1 MLQTAVTIDFNSP
14 DSWVILSS
22 IEQSIKS
29 KIEKVGTPLKDWNIQ
44 INYGIK
50 TGCNEAFIISTKK
63 REEILANCSDAEERH
78 RTAELIR
85 PILRGR
91 DIKRYS
97 AKWAGLWLI
106 STFPSR
112 RYDINLYPAVKRHL
126 LSFAEPMLRK
136 AGMDWIADNYLA
148 DFCYQKLSQTGK
160 FIEIG
165 GQRVRCGQSD
175 EKSRKETSNKWFETQ
190 DSINYWDDFNLPK
203 IIWAELSRTGNS
215 FVLDDDKY
223 FVGNTG
229 YILTS
234 EELDRS
240 RLQYLLGILNSRIT
254 LYQIDR
260 LTTRFDDNGWRWLRQ
275 FVELLRVPPFLDF
288 ERITSTVVTTNS
300 SNQKEKS
307 ELLNSIIYEIYKFS
321 PSEIEYINNSLAT
334 Y

>member
-1 MLQTAVTIDFNSP
+1 M
-14 DSWVILSS
+14 
-22 IEQSIKS
+22 
-29 KIEKVGTPLKDWNIQ
+29 PLKAWDVNISR
-44 INYGIK
+44 GVL
-50 TGCNEAFIISTKK
+50 TGCNEAFVISTEK
-63 REEILANCSDAEERH
+63 RNEILACCKTSDELRQTE
-78 RTAELIR
+78 ELIR

-97 AKWAGLWLI
+97 CEWKDLWLI
-106 STFPSR
+106 NVHNGIKGILKAVNIE
-112 RYDINLYPAVKRHL
+112 DYPAVKKWLDDGGVAYNGKRYKGFSQ
-126 LSFAEPMLRK
+126 LSKRSDQGDTPYNLRSC
-136 AGMDWIADNYLA
+136 AYL
-148 DFCYQKLSQTGK
+148 
-160 FIEIG
+160 
-165 GQRVRCGQSD
+165 
-175 EKSRKETSNKWFETQ
+175 
-190 DSINYWDDFNLPK
+190 DDFNLPK